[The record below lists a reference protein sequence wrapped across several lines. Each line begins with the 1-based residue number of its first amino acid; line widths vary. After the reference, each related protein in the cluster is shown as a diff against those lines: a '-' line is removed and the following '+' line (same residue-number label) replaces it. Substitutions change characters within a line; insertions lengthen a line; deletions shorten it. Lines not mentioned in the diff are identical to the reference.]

1 MYESFYNFKAEPF
14 RLSPDHRFC
23 FTHKSYA
30 KAKAYMQYAI
40 HRAEGFV
47 MVTGKPGTGKT
58 TLVNDL
64 VDGLS
69 QSKMVVA
76 TIVSTQLEADDLL
89 RLVSYNFGLDVE
101 APNKAVVLQGLSVRL
116 KRHHEEGTRALL
128 IIDEAQ
134 DLSASALEELRL
146 LTNLQLNN
154 QPLLQI
160 FLVGQENLRDLVQ
173 KPSMEQVHQRLVAAC
188 HLESLNEADTKA
200 YIHHRL
206 DRVGWKDDPIIDQG
220 VFPLVYQFSKGV
232 PRRINLI
239 CSRFLLHGSVEEKH
253 RIRASDVRT
262 VVDELQHEQLTPVG
276 FKGHLPPLQD
286 EEEDEISPDP
296 APVTSVTPAADDQVT
311 PAQQMD
317 QDQDAAMQ
325 TTAGSGVSSLK
336 ADEPLPEESPL
347 QVASLEA
354 QVRREESGSQIK
366 NDPITDDVIQ
376 QNYFSLDDA
385 MEGSSEP
392 VPTQKPSPATG
403 SEHGYGD
410 RFASAQRKR
419 QEQRSRT
426 HYYSE
431 YQTGGGGQPGESKKR
446 GMLGLAFVLILILG
460 VVLAAVYMIRPQML
474 QNGISYLEERVSHYL
489 HSSIDSADEA
499 GDQPSPGQSPASTGQ
514 VASEPE
520 NDRPKQADRQQ
531 SPDDVAETEPDE
543 VLADPDATDKPAA
556 TVPVSE
562 TGRVLP
568 IDLVAGVRHGSPESV
583 SDGTESVDETVS
595 MADRAVVSL
604 PPTEVPAKKKPNPL
618 PGSELKNPLSD
629 ASPVSQAGTSVEL
642 PGSVARTE
650 KIQPDSVDEVIPTA
664 VSGVSAAAEAE
675 LEAVSSAAPSG
686 SLAAPKEEIEV
697 GSSSLSVPAET
708 QARVEEPVGRHAGT
722 GSAPISLTSI
732 QPAQEPGL
740 DKTSEIP
747 DSPVEKVAIE
757 IYFNNDSSDIASA
770 DRQKLDRIVEQL
782 NQYPDRLAQVVG
794 YADSTGDPGYNLSLS
809 FKRARVVADYFK
821 AQGIGARQLQVEG
834 RGIYPD
840 SLTEDEVRSQAKRSH
855 RLVRVDILRSGN

>member
-116 KRHHEEGTRALL
+116 RRHHEEGTRALL

-160 FLVGQENLRDLVQ
+160 FLVGQESLRDLVQ

-188 HLESLNEADTKA
+188 HLESLNEEDTKA

-220 VFPLVYQFSKGV
+220 VFSLVYQFSKGV

-276 FKGHLPPLQD
+276 FKEQLPPLLD
-286 EEEDEISPDP
+286 EEEDQISPDS
-296 APVTSVTPAADDQVT
+296 ALITSVTSATDDQLSSG
-311 PAQQMD
+311 QQMD
-317 QDQDAAMQ
+317 QDQDVAIQ
-325 TTAGSGVSSLK
+325 TMAGSEASPLQ
-336 ADEPLPEESPL
+336 ADAPLPEKDSL
-347 QVASLEA
+347 DVASLEA
-354 QVRREESGSQIK
+354 QVRREESGSQVK
-366 NDPITDDVIQ
+366 NDTITNDVIQ

-392 VPTQKPSPATG
+392 VPIQKPSAVAG

-410 RFASAQRKR
+410 RFVSAQRER
-419 QEQRSRT
+419 QEQHSRT

-431 YQTGGGGQPGESKKR
+431 YQADDGDQPAASKKR
-446 GMLGLAFVLILILG
+446 GMLGLVFVFVLILG
-460 VVLAAVYMIRPQML
+460 VVLAAIYMIRPQIL
-474 QNGISYLEERVSHYL
+474 QSEISYLEENVTHYL
-489 HSSIDSADEA
+489 NLAVGRENQTRD
-499 GDQPSPGQSPASTGQ
+499 QSPANPGQ
-514 VASEPE
+514 VAGELG
-520 NDRPKQADRQQ
+520 NDKPKQADRQQ
-531 SPDDVAETEPDE
+531 APGDVAETEPDE
-543 VLADPDATDKPAA
+543 VLADPDATDKPRA
-556 TVPVSE
+556 TAPLSE

-568 IDLVAGVRHGSPESV
+568 TDMVAGIQPGDPESI
-583 SDGTESVDETVS
+583 SDRTDPVDETVS
-595 MADRAVVSL
+595 MVDRPVVSL
-604 PPTEVPAKKKPNPL
+604 PAAEVLPKKKLSPL
-618 PGSELKNPLSD
+618 TGGELISTLPD
-629 ASPVSQAGTSVEL
+629 APSTSSLPKAGAPVEL
-642 PGSVARTE
+642 VGPIARTE
-650 KIQPDSVDEVIPTA
+650 GARSDSINETISDTASVFDPVTEVGDQSLDSVDPIKPESEPERVLGV
-664 VSGVSAAAEAE
+664 VSSQPPVNRTLVEEAE
-675 LEAVSSAAPSG
+675 RRG
-686 SLAAPKEEIEV
+686 
-697 GSSSLSVPAET
+697 GGT
-708 QARVEEPVGRHAGT
+708 GT
-722 GSAPISLTSI
+722 GSAPLSLASI
-732 QPAQEPGL
+732 KPPRKPGL
-740 DKTSEIP
+740 KKAAETPNSLGEDE
-747 DSPVEKVAIE
+747 AIR
-757 IYFNNDSSDIASA
+757 IFFNRDSSDIASA
-770 DRQKLDRIVEQL
+770 DQQKLDRIVERL
-782 NQYPDRLAQVVG
+782 SQYPGRIAQVVG
-794 YADSTGDPGYNLSLS
+794 YADSTGDAAYNLSLS
-809 FKRARVVADYFK
+809 FKRARVVADYLK
-821 AQGIGARQLQVEG
+821 KQGISGSQLQVEG
-834 RGIYPD
+834 RGVYPE
-840 SLTEDEVRSQAKRSH
+840 SLTGDEIQSQSERSH
-855 RLVRVDILRSGN
+855 RLVRVDILRSGD